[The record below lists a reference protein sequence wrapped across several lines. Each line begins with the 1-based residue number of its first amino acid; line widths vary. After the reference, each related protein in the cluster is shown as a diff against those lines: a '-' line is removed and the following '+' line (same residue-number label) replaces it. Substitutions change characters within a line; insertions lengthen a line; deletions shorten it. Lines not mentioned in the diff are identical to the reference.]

1 MENPQESD
9 FSYDDVIGI
18 EANEVAETVSIFM
31 AELCYL
37 ELAAANYVIW
47 NRVKSLK

>member
-18 EANEVAETVSIFM
+18 EKIKSQKQYQF
-31 AELCYL
+31 LWP
-37 ELAAANYVIW
+37 NYVIW
-47 NRVKSLK
+47 SSRLRIMLFGIESNH